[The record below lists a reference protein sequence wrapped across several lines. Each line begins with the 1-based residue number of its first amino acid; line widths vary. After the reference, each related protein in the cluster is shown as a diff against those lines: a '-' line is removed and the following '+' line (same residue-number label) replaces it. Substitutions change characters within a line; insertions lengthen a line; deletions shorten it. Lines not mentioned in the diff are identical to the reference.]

1 MKINNRI
8 STFLLVIVL
17 MFDTPT
23 LVYAKEN
30 ITLPGYANF
39 TFENPVRLKA
49 KGCQNILLEYETED
63 SLPREN
69 TAMAIYIDNGIP
81 GDGIRY
87 GQTAW
92 FSKMTYEGARKIPYV
107 WPRIGTLKLKVCR
120 NDWTEGIGKDKVK
133 WLKVAP
139 GNYEL
144 SFFGSTMN
152 AETIKPYNKVETS
165 TKITFILK

>member
-8 STFLLVIVL
+8 LTFLLVIVL
-17 MFDTPT
+17 MFNTST
-23 LVYAKEN
+23 LVSAKEN

-39 TFENPVRLKA
+39 TFENPVILKA

-69 TAMAIYIDNGIP
+69 TAMAIYIDNGLP

-107 WPRIGTLKLKVCR
+107 WPRIGTLRLKVCR
-120 NDWTEGIGKDKVK
+120 NNWTEGIGKDKVNQLYNLEK
-133 WLKVAP
+133 QFHDKLKEMRDQRQQN
-139 GNYEL
+139 GNGQHGGGKQGGR
-144 SFFGSTMN
+144 F
-152 AETIKPYNKVETS
+152 
-165 TKITFILK
+165 